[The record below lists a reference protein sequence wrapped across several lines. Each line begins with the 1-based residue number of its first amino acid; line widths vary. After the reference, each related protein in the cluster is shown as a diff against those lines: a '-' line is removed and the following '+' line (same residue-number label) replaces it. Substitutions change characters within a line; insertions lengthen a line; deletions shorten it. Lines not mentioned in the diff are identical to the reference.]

1 MITVLQ
7 KKTLLLEKEGDN
19 LKACSIIQFNFQII
33 MQVSKKF
40 LTKSMFIQSSLFA
53 KCLQNIIGNLNFH
66 SISQLGYLRF
76 YMLLKFYKGR
86 QEAKKY
92 NIIND
97 A

>member
-40 LTKSMFIQSSLFA
+40 LTKKILA
-53 KCLQNIIGNLNFH
+53 R
-66 SISQLGYLRF
+66 LGEKLVCNTS
-76 YMLLKFYKGR
+76 LLKNLIRDWKS
-86 QEAKKY
+86 
-92 NIIND
+92 
-97 A
+97 